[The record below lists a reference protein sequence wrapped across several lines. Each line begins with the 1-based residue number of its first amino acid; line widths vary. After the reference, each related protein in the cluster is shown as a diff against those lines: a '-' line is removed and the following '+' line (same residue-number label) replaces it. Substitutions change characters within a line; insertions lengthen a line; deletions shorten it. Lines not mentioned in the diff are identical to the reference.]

1 MSAPDSLP
9 SVHVIPPIISP
20 LRLLSLKC
28 TLPPHSHLEFTLFP
42 LSPLRFTL
50 FTPPHVNP
58 VYMHTPLRF
67 TRWDFQNVAEVARA
81 ELNKFY
87 LRNGRPH

>member
-1 MSAPDSLP
+1 MSPRAPLQFTLF
-9 SVHVIPPIISP
+9 IPFSP
-20 LRLLSLKC
+20 HPWILSLKC

-50 FTPPHVNP
+50 FTTPHVHP
-58 VYMHTPLRF
+58 IHTSPFRF